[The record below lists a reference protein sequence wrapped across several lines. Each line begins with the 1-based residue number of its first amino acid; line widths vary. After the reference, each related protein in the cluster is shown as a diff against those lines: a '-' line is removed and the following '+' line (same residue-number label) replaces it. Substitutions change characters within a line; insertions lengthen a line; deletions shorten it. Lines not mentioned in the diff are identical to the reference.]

1 MKGLSLEFANKLNMY
16 LPFLTQSSNVFS
28 LLSMYETCLCHE
40 KKKSINVAK
49 TNLIIFLFTWH
60 FTLIWWQA
68 EEADSEEG
76 TKNSS
81 CTKISMTDRSL
92 AKMITFVSLL

>member
-49 TNLIIFLFTWH
+49 TNLIIFLFT
-60 FTLIWWQA
+60 
-68 EEADSEEG
+68 
-76 TKNSS
+76 
-81 CTKISMTDRSL
+81 
-92 AKMITFVSLL
+92 